1 MLSDDQ
7 LRDIA
12 RAGNRKPGE
21 SIGVYSGGVKALR
34 AVEAAVRADQ
44 IERLKLDAH
53 FECNCVP
60 ELGPPHCHACG
71 EAAGRP
77 VPWAEAVHG
86 PMPDRKAIRDAIF
99 GGDQYGAPDRVLAL
113 LHGKGKNDE

>member
-1 MLSDDQ
+1 MVVTMPLSDDQ

-44 IERLKLDAH
+44 IERDAKIASMNRTH
-53 FECNCVP
+53 PLAGDIWGTASAVRNKI
-60 ELGPPHCHACG
+60 
-71 EAAGRP
+71 AA
-77 VPWAEAVHG
+77 
-86 PMPDRKAIRDAIF
+86 AIRAQLE
-99 GGDQYGAPDRVLAL
+99 GVS
-113 LHGKGKNDE
+113 NDE

>member
-1 MLSDDQ
+1 MLWSDDQ

-44 IERLKLDAH
+44 IEKDAAIAESIKSSH
-53 FECNCVP
+53 FP
-60 ELGPPHCHACG
+60 MTMGW
-71 EAAGRP
+71 AA
-77 VPWAEAVHG
+77 AERVAA
-86 PMPDRKAIRDAIF
+86 AIRAQLN
-99 GGDQYGAPDRVLAL
+99 GDSHA
-113 LHGKGKNDE
+113 E